1 MRTLGWWVLA
11 VGVFWLIIALN
22 MDTSVESSPGV
33 RVMNFSL
40 IAQQQN
46 QLLLGALISF
56 AGLMCVIFGK
66 KHALVNMA
74 ADVKCPFCAELI
86 KPDAIRCKH
95 CHSDLPAK
103 SSSVDKDHL
112 LAEFERFTYLNF
124 FDENGVLC
132 ESKIQEFTDIG
143 LRYLDAVRQVS
154 GDKATAEKR
163 LLRKIDELASMFN
176 SDVAEQF
183 YRLCVKYSPWLVMG

>member
-1 MRTLGWWVLA
+1 MRTLGWWVLG

-66 KHALVNMA
+66 KHELVNMS
-74 ADVKCPFCAELI
+74 ADVKCPFGAELI

-95 CHSDLPAK
+95 CHSDLPPKLSLA
-103 SSSVDKDHL
+103 DRDRL
-112 LAEFERFTYLNF
+112 LAEFENFNYLNF
-124 FDENGVLC
+124 FDENDVLC
-132 ESKIQEFTDIG
+132 ESKVQEFTNIG
-143 LRYLDAVRQVS
+143 LKYLDAVRQTE
-154 GDKATAEKR
+154 GDKAMAEKR
-163 LLRKIDELASMFN
+163 LLRKIDELASMLDG
-176 SDVAEQF
+176 DVAEQF
-183 YRLCVKYSPWLVMG
+183 NRLCVKHSSWLVMG

>member
-11 VGVFWLIIALN
+11 VGVFWLVIALN
-22 MDTSVESSPGV
+22 MDTSVESRPGV

-66 KHALVNMA
+66 KHELVNMS
-74 ADVKCPFCAELI
+74 ADVMCPFCAELI

-103 SSSVDKDHL
+103 PSLTDQNRL

-124 FDENGVLC
+124 FDENDVLY
-132 ESKIQEFTDIG
+132 EPKVQEFANIG
-143 LRYLDAVRQVS
+143 LRYLDAVRQAN

-163 LLRKIDELASMFN
+163 LLRKIDELAPMFN
-176 SDVAEQF
+176 NDVAEQF

>member
-1 MRTLGWWVLA
+1 MRTLGWCVLA
-11 VGVFWLIIALN
+11 IGVFWLIIALN

-40 IAQQQN
+40 MAQQEN

-56 AGLMCVIFGK
+56 AGLMCVIFGR
-66 KHALVNMA
+66 KHELVSMA

-95 CHSDLPAK
+95 CHSDLPK
-103 SSSVDKDHL
+103 SSLVDKDHL

-124 FDENGVLC
+124 FDENDALC
-132 ESKIQEFTDIG
+132 EVKIQEFTDIG
-143 LRYLDAVRQVS
+143 LRYLDAVRQVG

-176 SDVAEQF
+176 DDVAEQF

>member
-11 VGVFWLIIALN
+11 VGVFWLVIALN
-22 MDTSVESSPGV
+22 MDTSVESRPGV

-66 KHALVNMA
+66 KHELVNMSA
-74 ADVKCPFCAELI
+74 GVKCPFCAELI

-95 CHSDLPAK
+95 CHSDLPARP
-103 SSSVDKDHL
+103 SLADKDHL

-124 FDENGVLC
+124 FDENDVLC
-132 ESKIQEFTDIG
+132 EPKVQEFADIG
-143 LRYLDAVRQVS
+143 LRYLDAVRQS
-154 GDKATAEKR
+154 NGDKATAEKR
-163 LLRKIDELASMFN
+163 LLRKIDELAPMFN
-176 SDVAEQF
+176 NDVAEQF

>member
-22 MDTSVESSPGV
+22 MDTSVESRPGV

-66 KHALVNMA
+66 K
-74 ADVKCPFCAELI
+74 
-86 KPDAIRCKH
+86 
-95 CHSDLPAK
+95 
-103 SSSVDKDHL
+103 
-112 LAEFERFTYLNF
+112 
-124 FDENGVLC
+124 
-132 ESKIQEFTDIG
+132 
-143 LRYLDAVRQVS
+143 
-154 GDKATAEKR
+154 
-163 LLRKIDELASMFN
+163 
-176 SDVAEQF
+176 
-183 YRLCVKYSPWLVMG
+183 

>member
-66 KHALVNMA
+66 KHELVNMA

-95 CHSDLPAK
+95 CHSALPAK
-103 SSSVDKDHL
+103 PSSADKDRL
-112 LAEFERFTYLNF
+112 LAEFERFTYLHF
-124 FDENGVLC
+124 LDENNVLC
-132 ESKIQEFTDIG
+132 ESRVQEFADIG
-143 LRYLDAVRQVS
+143 LGYLDAVRRS
-154 GDKATAEKR
+154 NGDKATAEKR
-163 LLRKIDELASMFN
+163 LLRKIDELAPMFN
-176 SDVAEQF
+176 NDVAEQF